1 MKNLKLKGTILKK
14 SLSLFIILSCI
25 MFISNK
31 SYSQNSYSKSG
42 TGTQADPY
50 IIETLAQLQGLAT
63 YVNGATANATAGK
76 YFQLDTNIDCQGATL
91 TPIGTATHPFYG
103 TFDGNMHKVM
113 NFSIS
118 GNSNIGLF
126 GYLNKAQISGV
137 QYTPTIKQLGVVNA
151 TITATGTSP
160 MQIGALVGYI
170 EGCSSVENC
179 FVANATIGGP
189 NATSVGA
196 LIGKLNNNTGVTEQ
210 IKNCYSQNYTVTG
223 ISKVG
228 GLIGECVGAAKLSNC
243 YSTTTVTMSPYNPTQ
258 WYDPDHATIQPLI
271 GTQGATITYNNCYYL
286 SNWSGNTTYVGNPF
300 TATTVVGQNSI
311 DASNT
316 TDVDNFKKALATQL
330 GGDNGYV
337 EDVFNINNGYPI
349 LKLEKP
355 ENITIKTNVTLP
367 CTYEGVLPTDVIIV
381 PVGASLLD
389 NCDLLNGANITIQ
402 QKMVVGQWNL
412 WGSTVDISDATTTT
426 ANKTIA
432 VLNQNVGYNGTTTN
446 TNVHDM
452 VASQFNYTN
461 NTWDATNSTYLY
473 ASDNLATC
481 DAYFVYPLTTS
492 TVASGSN
499 NYSADKYVLVSQ
511 TGKSNNY
518 DTRVS
523 TNIGFNFSKTNGGSA
538 SESTTGGESGKW
550 FAASNPYTATVKTTD
565 FVDNS
570 SSIQGKTFYI
580 YDAENKKWGTTTSIE
595 KGQGFMVAT
604 AKSDGTINFNIKQPT
619 SSSSKAA
626 IEEVSPIT
634 FTSKANN
641 TEKDVY
647 ANISKVADNSFD
659 INDAYVLLST
669 NNENL
674 VEPYFVVD
682 NKMILKN
689 EFKTLPYLAPIN
701 FHASKTS
708 NVELVANN
716 IPNDIKVSIINLN
729 DNSET
734 ELNNKNVFNF
744 VANSGENEGRFVMK
758 FAQNDV
764 SINDEAQSNEIAMSL
779 YPNPASDQTT
789 LTISG
794 INGNAKVLLTDILG
808 QTINSYNIVKGQN
821 SLTIKTND
829 LNSGI
834 YYVRII
840 NNSISK
846 TEKLI
851 VK

>member
-31 SYSQNSYSKSG
+31 SYSQTITSL
-42 TGTQADPY
+42 T
-50 IIETLAQLQGLAT
+50 TLADLFTTNPSSTETAGSENNPWLIKTNQDLRNLAT
-63 YVNGATANATAGK
+63 ITTTSSNAYITSNQWFKLTKNLDFTGEAN
-76 YFQLDTNIDCQGATL
+76 L
-91 TPIGTATHPFYG
+91 TPIGTISHPFYG
-103 TFDGNMHKVM
+103 NFNGDMHKIM
-113 NFSIS
+113 NFSIEEITS
-118 GNSNIGLF
+118 QVGLF
-126 GYLNKAQISGV
+126 GNLAIKQGNGGS
-137 QYTPTIKQLGVVNA
+137 TPTIKDLGIVNA
-151 TITATGTSP
+151 KVKGAS
-160 MQIGALVGYI
+160 QVGALVGYTI
-170 EGCSSVENC
+170 GCNTIQNC
-179 FVANATIGGP
+179 FVSYSAIEGTG
-189 NATSVGA
+189 TSVGA
-196 LIGKLNNNTGVTEQ
+196 LIGDITSGGTDVT
-210 IKNCYSQNYTVTG
+210 INNCYAQKCTVKG
-223 ISKVG
+223 AYKLG
-228 GLIGECVGAAKLSNC
+228 GLIGSTNSNTTINNC
-243 YSTTTVTMSPYNPTQ
+243 YAKTVITATNTYQNSYNPIMTN
-258 WYDPDHATIQPLI
+258 DGIKTL
-271 GTQGATITYNNCYYL
+271 TYTNCYYL
-286 SNWSGNTTYVGNPF
+286 SNWTTQSLPTTTPSGETSVD
-300 TATTVVGQNSI
+300 ANSTSAI
-311 DASNT
+311 
-316 TDVDNFKKALATQL
+316 DNFQQL
-330 GGDNGYV
+330 ITSTMGGYYV
-337 EDVFNINNGYPI
+337 EDVFNINDGYPI
-349 LKLEKP
+349 LKTEKP

-389 NCDLLNGANITIQ
+389 NCDLLKDANITIQ

-412 WGSTVDISDATTTT
+412 WGSTVDISDASTTT

-432 VLNQNVGYNGTTTN
+432 VLNQNVGYDGTTTN

-452 VASQFNYTN
+452 VASQFNYN
-461 NTWDATNSTYLY
+461 SNIWNTTTYLY

-492 TVASGSN
+492 TVASGSHD
-499 NYSADKYVLVSQ
+499 YSADKYVLVSQ

-518 DTRVS
+518 NTTEGTPTGIR
-523 TNIGFNFSKTNGGSA
+523 FSKTNDGSA

-550 FAASNPYTATVKTTD
+550 FAASNPYTATVSTTN

-580 YDAENKKWGTTTSIE
+580 YNAGTQKWETKTSIE

-604 AKSDGTINFNIKQPT
+604 AKSEGTINFNIKQPT
-619 SSSSKAA
+619 SGSSKAA
-626 IEEVSPIT
+626 IEDVSPIT

-734 ELNNKNVFNF
+734 ELNNKSVFNF
-744 VANSGENEGRFVMK
+744 VANSGENEGRFVIK
-758 FAQNDV
+758 FAQNNV

-829 LNSGI
+829 LTSGI